1 MKIMGIGRREVQDEG
16 GRFIKEQVNNHHGKI
31 NCYIKIS
38 IKYLSF
44 KEDIPCSVEFHG
56 HK

>member
-1 MKIMGIGRREVQDEG
+1 MKIMGIGRREVQEEG
-16 GRFIKEQVNNHHGKI
+16 ERFIKEQVNNHHGKI